1 MFALLWVFFFDVYIH
16 AFLGLQWNLLQIEK
30 KVLKKKYILCG
41 VESESPTQNGGSHLK
56 LKNGPPSNF
65 EGGDRILH
73 HSVSPYIITRS
84 FLIWCSF
91 LKIFRCFKI
100 KDSLNI
106 YVLVV
111 YYKRYPTGI
120 IIIILY

>member
-65 EGGDRILH
+65 ERGGGVEFCTIQWVPIL
-73 HSVSPYIITRS
+73 
-84 FLIWCSF
+84 
-91 LKIFRCFKI
+91 
-100 KDSLNI
+100 
-106 YVLVV
+106 
-111 YYKRYPTGI
+111 
-120 IIIILY
+120 